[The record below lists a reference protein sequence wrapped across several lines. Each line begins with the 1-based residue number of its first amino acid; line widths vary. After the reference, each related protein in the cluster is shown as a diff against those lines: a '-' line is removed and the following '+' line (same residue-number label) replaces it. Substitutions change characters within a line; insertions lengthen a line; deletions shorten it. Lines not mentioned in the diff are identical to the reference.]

1 MRKAKKI
8 KAAVSCGDI
17 NGIGLEVVIKSF
29 LDTRMF
35 EICTPIVYAEQKTAA
50 TYRKKLG
57 VQDFSFFQAPN
68 HNKINAK
75 RVNIINTID
84 QPVEVKFGSVTDEAG
99 HLAHESIKQAT
110 DALAAGHADIL
121 VTAPIHKTNI
131 KWEHEDIKGHTE
143 FLANY
148 AADGQPLMMMVHHD
162 LRVGV
167 VTGHLPLKDV
177 SSVITHDKIVETLE
191 IFRKSLI
198 QDFGIHHPKIAVLGL
213 NPHAGDN
220 GVIGLEESTTIIP
233 AIETFNSNGN
243 IAIGPFAS
251 DGFFGTG
258 QYKKFDG
265 VLAMY
270 HDQGLIPF
278 KTISQNEGVNFT
290 AGLPIVRTSPDHGT
304 AFDIAGKN
312 QAEAIS
318 FRNAIY
324 VAIDVFKNRKKHRE
338 LTSNPLPSK

>member
-1 MRKAKKI
+1 MKKGKKI
-8 KAAVSCGDI
+8 KAAISCGDV
-17 NGIGLEVVIKSF
+17 NGIGLEVIIKSF

-35 EICTPIVYAEQKTAA
+35 ELCTPVVYAEQKTAA
-50 TYRKKLG
+50 AYRKKLG
-57 VQDFSFFQAPN
+57 VQDFSFFQAAD
-68 HNKINAK
+68 HSKVNAK
-75 RVNIINTID
+75 RVNIIDTID
-84 QPVEVKFGSVTDEAG
+84 TPVEVKFGTVTDEAG
-99 HLAHESIKQAT
+99 HLAHESIKKAT
-110 DALAAGHADIL
+110 DALAASHADIL

-131 KWEHEDIKGHTE
+131 KWEHEGVKGHTE

-148 AADGQPLMMMVHHD
+148 AEDGQPLMMMVHND

-167 VTGHLPLKDV
+167 VTGHVPLKDV
-177 SSVITHDKIVETLE
+177 ANVVTSEKIVDTLE
-191 IFRKSLI
+191 VFRKSLI

-213 NPHAGDN
+213 NPHAGDD
-220 GVIGLEESTTIIP
+220 GVIGKEESETIIP
-233 AIETFNSNGN
+233 AMETFNANGG
-243 IAIGPFAS
+243 IAVGPFAS

-312 QAEAIS
+312 QAEANS

-338 LTSNPLPSK
+338 LTANPLQVK